1 LLEDHVR
8 RGTIAL
14 AAFFWRRVLRLYPA
28 LVVLIAAV
36 ALSSLARPEVD
47 ASRVWLVVVSNLFYF
62 SNWVLA
68 ADTRAWA
75 GGTAHTWSLAVEVHF
90 YVGWALLLAF
100 GTRRWGPGSRRL
112 LGWAAGIAV
121 ASALWRI
128 VVWDGGAGVAR
139 AYTSTDT
146 RCDALF
152 LGAAAALLRWQ
163 WLNRPGQAGGPPL
176 SRPVVWGLELAAA
189 TVIVWWIATTA
200 DKAPAAFLGG
210 FGLVGGMSA
219 VLILTTLLSPHSLL
233 AAPLSLGVLV
243 WFGHI
248 SYSLYLWHLP
258 VAKLLPVE
266 RLARH
271 GLSGWMATA
280 VCVLLSTA
288 IAAALRLGSRFPTN
302 CSSNLFL
309 SPLAGYTNLP
319 MRVTVRSNSAGSPG
333 PPPTSST
340 PARCSSATAAALRL
354 VASSPQDR
362 RSPSSSSAACRRRC
376 ATPPCIARKWAPNP
390 STSTWAAR

>member
-1 LLEDHVR
+1 MNSPRAPVRLPCLPTPAPDSPANATVAGPPDPGTGCVRLGHARPLDGLRGVAVLAVMLHNCGAPGFQGGFLGVDIFFALSGFLITTLLLEDHVR

-288 IAAALRLGSRFPTN
+288 IAAASYYGIERTFQRLREK
-302 CSSNLFL
+302 
-309 SPLAGYTNLP
+309 
-319 MRVTVRSNSAGSPG
+319 
-333 PPPTSST
+333 
-340 PARCSSATAAALRL
+340 ARA
-354 VASSPQDR
+354 
-362 RSPSSSSAACRRRC
+362 
-376 ATPPCIARKWAPNP
+376 
-390 STSTWAAR
+390 